1 MGKGT
6 RANHNCPSRGL
17 GPVFEDEW
25 NARPEYFDEKLK
37 EAGIEP
43 EGLSVKEKIA
53 RLQKHRREQ
62 WEHLVDAVYKRR
74 GWNRKGIPTMATVKR
89 LGIDYPDVVEL
100 LEKHLR
106 PEDEF

>member
-1 MGKGT
+1 M
-6 RANHNCPSRGL
+6 
-17 GPVFEDEW
+17 
-25 NARPEYFDEKLK
+25 
-37 EAGIEP
+37 
-43 EGLSVKEKIA
+43 KEKIA